1 MVHPHRLATGTQIE
15 APSRRFYFA
24 ATSSDSAVAMP
35 LTCSA
40 TFLDSFEIM
49 YLLDIKTWKIELGK
63 VYRDS

>member
-49 YLLDIKTWKIELGK
+49 YLLDIKT
-63 VYRDS
+63 